1 MEDEYPS
8 KLLGEEG
15 DSDSEEETVDLPV
28 PNDD

>member
-8 KLLGEEG
+8 DYPVPDG